1 MAVKQ
6 LLIKLGIVGDKESK
20 AKVDKVEKSF
30 TSLGT
35 SALKA
40 GAVFFTARGIIN
52 GIQQVTILAA
62 EQELAEKRL
71 AVALGSNTD
80 ALLEQAT
87 ALQRLTVFGDEV
99 IISQQAFLASLDFT
113 QEQIKEIIPL
123 ALDLSSATGME
134 LDSAVRNV
142 AKTFSGLQ
150 GELGELIPQL
160 KELTKE
166 ELQAGGALKVISEL
180 MGGQAVANADSL
192 AGKLE
197 QTKNAVFDAGE
208 ALGELLGPAVIH
220 TANAVSFLSNAL
232 VDGAKKLA
240 DLIVG
245 QEEASDSTMEFSD
258 SQAILAENAKSV
270 AEQIKFQE
278 ENQKLLNTANEKVV
292 NTYEDQ
298 IKALELQKM
307 ELEGASDLQMELFKL
322 GIEKGS
328 ELRGILGDQVIKY
341 LDLKMAVNTLRKFK
355 EKDALQE
362 KMSFKT
368 FKLDQLNKLD
378 LLRAEEENIK
388 KFIELYPEQARAL
401 GLVNAEKKK
410 GFDLENMTFQTTLSG
425 IRNEIKGRLSQA
437 IAGAIAKE
445 VTTKGLAGVVTGT
458 AVAVAISSLFDKY
471 VPAFAEGGIVGGV
484 GNQDTVP
491 AMLTPGE
498 LILNKAQQENLVG
511 NMGSVNV
518 NIQGNLIGEESF
530 VRDILVPEIEKARTL
545 A

>member
-30 TSLGT
+30 SSLGT

-180 MGGQAVANADSL
+180 MGGQAVANADTL

-208 ALGELLGPAVIH
+208 SLGELLGPAVIR

-232 VDGAKKLA
+232 VDNTKKLA
-240 DLIVG
+240 DYIFG
-245 QEEASDSTMEFSD
+245 NEEASNSTIEFSD
-258 SQAILAENAKSV
+258 SQAILAENAKAV

-278 ENQKLLNTANEKVV
+278 ENQKLLNDANSKTL

-307 ELEGASDLQMELFKL
+307 ELEGATDFQMEMFKL
-322 GIEKGS
+322 GIQQGS
-328 ELRGILGDQVIKY
+328 EFDDILGEQIIKY
-341 LDLKMAVNTLRKFK
+341 IDLKSAVDTLRKFK

-388 KFIELYPEQARAL
+388 KFIELYPEQAKAL

-410 GFDLENMTFQTTLSG
+410 GFDIENMTFQTTLSG